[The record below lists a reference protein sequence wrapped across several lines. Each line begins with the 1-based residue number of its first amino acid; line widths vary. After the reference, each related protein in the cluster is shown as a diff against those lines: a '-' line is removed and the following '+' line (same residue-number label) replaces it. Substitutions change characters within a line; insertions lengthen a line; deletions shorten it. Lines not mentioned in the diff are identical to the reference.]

1 MTAARIAI
9 VVVGVLLP
17 YAARIPWGVDWVGQY
32 TSGGFG
38 GFLLLQSFN
47 AIAWGSLLAL
57 TTAIR
62 RPVWLLIPCLAGFC
76 FLAWAHAA
84 LDLAADAQAAIALV
98 FIPIYAL
105 APIGIGGLV
114 AAAFGRRPA
123 AARAA

>member
-9 VVVGVLLP
+9 VFVGVLLP
-17 YAARIPWGVDWVGQY
+17 YAARIPLGVDWVRQY
-32 TSGGFG
+32 TSGGLG
-38 GFLLLQSFN
+38 GFVLLQAFN

-57 TTAIR
+57 TSVIR
-62 RPVWLLIPCLAGFC
+62 RPAWLLIPCLAGFC
-76 FLAWAHAA
+76 FLAWAHAG

-114 AAAFGRRPA
+114 AAVFGRPA